1 MIKVWLDWFQHE
13 TREKKIII
21 SILFAVGAGMTLI
34 ALTTVILVLKAQN
47 PPKALQADA
56 LPSDAHS
63 MEEGHKETVKE
74 GHASAL
80 PFHFPYEINQVSMA
94 VMNREGTRTAYAQF
108 SLVLDCPSEGSQKT
122 LSMNRAKLVDA
133 IFDVGGNFVLEDFAT
148 PKTPET
154 LTKLK
159 AQLLEKYQH
168 SFPQEAPRDIVLK
181 DWVIN

>member
-1 MIKVWLDWFQHE
+1 MIKVWMDWFQHE

-21 SILFAVGAGMTLI
+21 SILLAVGGGMTLV
-34 ALTTVILVLKAQN
+34 ALTTVVLVLGAQHS
-47 PPKALQADA
+47 PKVIHPDA
-56 LPSDAHS
+56 VSENAHS
-63 MEEGHKETVKE
+63 NEENHHKESKPE
-74 GHASAL
+74 HASAL

-168 SFPQEAPRDIVLK
+168 SFPQEAPRDLVLK